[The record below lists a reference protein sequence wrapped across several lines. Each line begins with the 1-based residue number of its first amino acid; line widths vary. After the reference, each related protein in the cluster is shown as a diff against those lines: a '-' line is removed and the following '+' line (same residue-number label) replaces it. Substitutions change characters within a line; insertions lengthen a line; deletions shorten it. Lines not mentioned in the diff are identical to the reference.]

1 MLSSLHQEVHN
12 ALAAGDF
19 ETARRLSPELG
30 QAIIRHASALPAA
43 ERGAY
48 VRQALNRLQEHL
60 NLARVLRAHL
70 ATQVQANS
78 AACLYN
84 QALGGNHSWLLDA

>member
-30 QAIIRHASALPAA
+30 QAIIRHASALAPTDRAP
-43 ERGAY
+43 Y

-78 AACLYN
+78 AACLYH
-84 QALGGNHSWLLDA
+84 QALGGSHSWLFDA

>member
-1 MLSSLHQEVHN
+1 MLTSLHQEVHN

-19 ETARRLSPELG
+19 ETARRLSHELG
-30 QAIIRHASALPAA
+30 QAIIRHASALAPADRA
-43 ERGAY
+43 AY

-70 ATQVQANS
+70 ATQVQANA

-84 QALGGNHSWLLDA
+84 QASGRGNSWHYDA

>member
-1 MLSSLHQEVHN
+1 
-12 ALAAGDF
+12 
-19 ETARRLSPELG
+19 
-30 QAIIRHASALPAA
+30 
-43 ERGAY
+43 
-48 VRQALNRLQEHL
+48 
-60 NLARVLRAHL
+60 VLRAHL